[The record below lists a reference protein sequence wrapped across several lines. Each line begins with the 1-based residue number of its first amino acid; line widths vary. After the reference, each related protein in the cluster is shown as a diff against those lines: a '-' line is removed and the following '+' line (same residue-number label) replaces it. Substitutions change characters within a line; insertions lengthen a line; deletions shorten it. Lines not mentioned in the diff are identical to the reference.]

1 MAGHWPCPG
10 GDCLDYHR
18 LGAPAPGSLELLKI
32 KSFTACGQGRI
43 NAAMNFELELQEGP
57 GEGIKRILRECVAY
71 VHELMTN
78 PQPTRE
84 EAVHD
89 ARKTFK
95 RIRAALRLA
104 RDEMGQEWYQEE
116 NVFYRDASRLLAPV
130 RDSTVLVLSLDA
142 VAEAFADIVPPQ
154 TFASIRQNLVQR
166 HEDIV
171 QELLDDQNVMQ
182 IVAGHM
188 EKGLDRLQEMPLS
201 SDDFGIYAEGL
212 ERVYKRGR
220 QAMERAYANQDDPV
234 IFHEWRKR
242 VKYLWHHME
251 ILQQAWPL
259 MLQDTGNELHLLSDF
274 LGDTHDLVVL
284 KETLLAEPE
293 LSEGDLNLI
302 TLFALMDRRRKEL
315 EEASWTLGQRLYSE
329 RPGDFMRRIE
339 TYWEAWQHDPPA
351 TRVALINSARRREE
365 SAYKE
370 KSLDEIIPAGVFVG
384 TSLILRKDN
393 VYLYGIRPAK
403 MKDGQQILELTGI
416 GGGMEDDDQSLTAGA
431 LREALEEIGCRV
443 NLLPCSP
450 TVIVY
455 GKDDIERV
463 IVDGEEKPAAI
474 VFRNHR
480 TPPHQPWHRENQGE
494 SCLVVFLADIEG
506 RPSTSDELP
515 HLMWLKP
522 EQILE
527 TGRGD
532 VPLSKLL
539 DDGTVM
545 MGDAFELTADHYL
558 VRLTDSQEAI
568 VLALGDEALSF
579 FQAAC

>member
-1 MAGHWPCPG
+1 M
-10 GDCLDYHR
+10 DY
-18 LGAPAPGSLELLKI
+18 
-32 KSFTACGQGRI
+32 
-43 NAAMNFELELQEGP
+43 ELELHEGL
-57 GEGIKRILRECVAY
+57 GEGIKRILSECVAQ
-71 VHELMTN
+71 VHGLMTD

-104 RDEMGQEWYQEE
+104 RDEMGQAWYQEE
-116 NVFYRDASRLLAPV
+116 NVFYRDASWLLAPV
-130 RDSTVLVLSLDA
+130 RDSTVLVLSFDA
-142 VAEAFADIVPPQ
+142 VVEAFADIVPPQ
-154 TFASIRQNLVQR
+154 TFAPIRQNLVQR

-171 QELLDDQNVMQ
+171 YDLLDEQDIMQ
-182 IVAGHM
+182 IVAGQM
-188 EKGLDRLQEMPLS
+188 EEGLDRLQAMPVS
-201 SDDFGIYAEGL
+201 SDDFGIYADGL

-220 QAMERAYANQDDPV
+220 QAMERAYANQDNPV

-274 LGDTHDLVVL
+274 LGDAHDLVVL

-293 LSEGDLNLI
+293 LSGGNLNLV
-302 TLFALMDRRRKEL
+302 TLFALMDRRRQEL

-329 RPGDFMRRIE
+329 RPQDFVRRIE
-339 TYWEAWQHDPPA
+339 TYWKAWQHDPPA
-351 TRVALINSARRREE
+351 TRAALMNSARQREE
-365 SAYKE
+365 SAFKE
-370 KSLDEIIPAGVFVG
+370 KSLDEIIPAGIFIG
-384 TSLILRKDN
+384 TSLILKKDD

-403 MKDGQQILELTGI
+403 MKDGQPILELTGI

-443 NLLPCSP
+443 TLLPCSP

-463 IVDGEEKPAAI
+463 IVDGDEKPAAI

-494 SCLVVFLADIEG
+494 SCLVVFLAEIEG
-506 RPSTSDELP
+506 RPSSSDELP

-532 VPLSKLL
+532 VTLSKLL
-539 DDGTVM
+539 DDGAVM
-545 MGDAFELTADHYL
+545 MGDALELTADHYM
-558 VRLTDSQEAI
+558 VRLTDSQDAI
-568 VLALGDEALSF
+568 VLAVGDEALVF
-579 FQAAC
+579 FQSTC